1 MKPWKVT
8 YTSPWQCLKP
18 VGSLPAAQQ
27 KLSIMEVINFSTNWN
42 NKLDCKC
49 FTTLR
54 LKNPKKYQL
63 NKQYLI
69 NLKKNAIKKAEIIA
83 IKTIYFKDIN
93 EYIASLDT
101 GYSLEETKN
110 IILKMYPNIKTQ
122 TQPFYFILLKTI

>member
-1 MKPWKVT
+1 MD
-8 YTSPWQCLKP
+8 
-18 VGSLPAAQQ
+18 
-27 KLSIMEVINFSTNWN
+27 IINFSTNWN

-69 NLKKNAIKKAEIIA
+69 NLKKNPIKKAEIIG
-83 IKTIYFKDIN
+83 IKTIFFKDIN
-93 EYIASLDT
+93 EYIAHLDT

-110 IILKMYPNIKTQ
+110 ILLKMYPNIKTH

>member
-1 MKPWKVT
+1 MD
-8 YTSPWQCLKP
+8 
-18 VGSLPAAQQ
+18 
-27 KLSIMEVINFSTNWN
+27 VINFSTNWN

-54 LKNPKKYQL
+54 LKNDKKYQL

-69 NLKKNAIKKAEIIA
+69 NLKKNPIKKAEIIA
-83 IKTIYFKDIN
+83 IKTIFFKDIN
-93 EYIASLDT
+93 EYVARLDT

>member
-1 MKPWKVT
+1 MD
-8 YTSPWQCLKP
+8 
-18 VGSLPAAQQ
+18 
-27 KLSIMEVINFSTNWN
+27 VINFSTNWN

-54 LKNPKKYQL
+54 LLNPKKYQL

-69 NLKKNAIKKAEIIA
+69 NLKKNPIKKAEIIG
-83 IKTIYFKDIN
+83 IKTIFFKDIN
-93 EYIASLDT
+93 EYIAHLDT

-110 IILKMYPNIKTQ
+110 ILLKMYPKIKTH